1 MLGLLVKQRHGRSL
15 CGLRLRDR
23 TGARVDSPIAWR
35 RTGEASASSCAPTIA
50 EGEGASPSVLPQE
63 PRRGGLL
70 QRRAIGFRGRPRRS
84 GSHPQDISLAGIDN
98 IPFGQFTSPGLTT
111 VDIQSEHMGEEGMR
125 MLLHLIEGD
134 TSVKGHTTV
143 EPRLVVRDSTR
154 ER

>member
-1 MLGLLVKQRHGRSL
+1 MKLMRFE
-15 CGLRLRDR
+15 LR
-23 TGARVDSPIAWR
+23 T
-35 RTGEASASSCAPTIA
+35 PTIA
-50 EGEGASPSVLPQE
+50 EGERVAPSVLLRKDRPDAVVCYND
-63 PRRGGLL
+63 LV
-70 QRRAIGFRGRPRRS
+70 AIGFLGAAKTLGIS
-84 GSHPQDISLAGIDN
+84 IPQDISLAGIDN

-111 VDIQSEHMGEEGMR
+111 VDIQSEHMGEEAMR